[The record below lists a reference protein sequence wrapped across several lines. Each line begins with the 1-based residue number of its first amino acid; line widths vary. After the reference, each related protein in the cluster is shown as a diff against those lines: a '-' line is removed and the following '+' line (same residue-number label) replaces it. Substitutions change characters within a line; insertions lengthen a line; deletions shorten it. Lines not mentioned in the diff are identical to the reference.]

1 MAPEHVLPELSASTI
16 QHLSELRAKDDKEEF
31 YLHIASLRR
40 NSWPLRAI
48 ADPLG
53 VSRSIVNIWETKI
66 DPLAEMPVTES
77 LPKQISE
84 QVKPIYSRYELTAE
98 EAQTL
103 WDLAREAS
111 KVRRYTDPNSP
122 SREAARE
129 LEDLLHFHKD
139 RGASL
144 NTLKNACG
152 VSRRAIAQRLEKR
165 DKQRK

>member
-1 MAPEHVLPELSASTI
+1 MAPDTVLPELSASTI
-16 QHLSELRAKDDKEEF
+16 KKLHELRGKDDKEEF

-48 ADPLG
+48 AEPLG

-66 DPLAEMPVTES
+66 DPLAKLPETED
-77 LPKQISE
+77 LPQIISE
-84 QVKPIYSRYELTAE
+84 QVKPIYSKYELTDAE
-98 EAQTL
+98 KKQL

-111 KVRRYTDPNSP
+111 KVRRYTDPESP
-122 SREAARE
+122 SRKAAKE
-129 LEDLLHFHKD
+129 LEDLLHEHKAK
-139 RGASL
+139 GASL

-165 DKQRK
+165 DRV

>member
-1 MAPEHVLPELSASTI
+1 MAPEHVLPELSPSTI
-16 QHLSELRAKDDKEEF
+16 QQLSDLRSKEDKEDF
-31 YLHIASLRR
+31 YLHVASLRR

-48 ADPLG
+48 SEPLG

-66 DPLAEMPVTES
+66 DPLAKLPVTES

-84 QVKPIYSRYELTAE
+84 QVKPIYSKYELSDE
-98 EAQTL
+98 ESQVL

-111 KVRRYTDPNSP
+111 KVRRYTDADAP

-129 LEDLLHFHKD
+129 LEDLLHHHKD

-152 VSRRAIAQRLEKR
+152 VSRRAVAQRLEKR
-165 DKQRK
+165 DKAK

>member
-1 MAPEHVLPELSASTI
+1 MAPDNVLPELSESTI
-16 QHLSELRAKDDKEEF
+16 QRLLELRSMEDKEEF

-48 ADPLG
+48 AEPLG

-66 DPLAEMPVTES
+66 DPLAPLPEVEA

-84 QVKPIYSRYELTAE
+84 QVKPIYSKYELSE
-98 EAQTL
+98 EDSRKL
-103 WDLAREAS
+103 WHLAREAS
-111 KVRRYTDPNSP
+111 KVRRYTDPDSP

-129 LEDLLHFHKD
+129 LEDLLHYHKE

-152 VSRRAIAQRLEKR
+152 VSRRAVAQRLEKR
-165 DKQRK
+165 DKSK

>member
-1 MAPEHVLPELSASTI
+1 MAPENVLPELSASTVRK
-16 QHLSELRAKDDKEEF
+16 LNELRAQEDKEDF

-66 DPLAEMPVTES
+66 DPLAPLPPVES

-84 QVKPIYSRYELTAE
+84 QVKPIYSKYDLSPED
-98 EAQTL
+98 AQTL

-111 KVRRYTDPNSP
+111 KVRRYTDQDSP

-129 LEDLLHFHKD
+129 LEDLLHFHKEK
-139 RGASL
+139 GASL

-165 DKQRK
+165 DRVRR

>member
-1 MAPEHVLPELSASTI
+1 MAPDNVLPELSPSTI
-16 QHLSELRAKDDKEEF
+16 QQLSQLRAKEDKEDF
-31 YLHIASLRR
+31 YLHVASLRK

-48 ADPLG
+48 AEPLG

-66 DPLAEMPVTES
+66 DPLATLPVTES

-84 QVKPIYSRYELTAE
+84 QVKPIYSKYELTPE
-98 EAQTL
+98 DSQTL

-111 KVRRYTDPNSP
+111 KVRRYTDQDSP

-129 LEDLLHFHKD
+129 LEGLLHFHKE

-165 DKQRK
+165 DRTR